1 MGYDERVPDQ
11 TGGERDSRQGGNPNE
26 ENEVAVLPWPGP
38 RNRIQ
43 PATAFRSTWVVSSIN
58 SLREQGHFDRYVAL
72 LPDCREELLSSVAGI
87 WLPIAVARA
96 HYEACEALSLALDQ
110 QIAMGRAVGER
121 ARGSWLAPAIRAAR
135 AGGVSPWTI
144 LPQLDRLWRRAAN
157 GGAAAVFRMGPKE
170 ARAELVGCELLD
182 VPYFRQGM
190 RGVLL
195 ALGELFSRKLYV
207 HETKSRR
214 PGEAVLRMQ
223 WV

>member
-1 MGYDERVPDQ
+1 MMGAVPDQ
-11 TGGERDSRQGGNPNE
+11 MGGDGGSRDWSDANADSDG
-26 ENEVAVLPWPGP
+26 AVLPWPAP
-38 RNRIQ
+38 RSRIQ

-58 SLREQGHFDRYVAL
+58 SLRELGHFERYVAL
-72 LPDCREELLSSVAGI
+72 LPDHREELLSSVAGV

-96 HYEACEALSLALDQ
+96 HYQTCEALSLAIDQ

-135 AGGVSPWTI
+135 AAGISPWTI

-170 ARAELVGCELLD
+170 ARAEIVGCELLD
-182 VPYFRQGM
+182 IPYFRQGM

-195 ALGELFSRKLYV
+195 ALGELFSRKSYV
-207 HETKSRR
+207 HESRSGR
-214 PGEAVLRMQ
+214 AGEAILRMQ